1 MPLYKFLVAN
11 SNGDLSESL
20 IEGDSEQLALQK
32 LAGKKLTPIQCLGL
46 SSEDSNPSKLFRKKS
61 FDLLEFSERL
71 VPLLL
76 ADIQLAKALTIVE
89 ETAEDSQTQLLI
101 EDLRQGLQEG
111 SSFSQ
116 LLRDRPYH
124 FPKFYTNLV
133 EVGEKSGQLAEV
145 MDQARTYLKE
155 KKELKS
161 FIITSSIYPMII
173 VGVSVMVLL
182 FLLGFVV
189 PRMGAIFKNSNKQP
203 PLITEV
209 LLDSASFVQNYWWLI
224 LLAFIGVMSLAY
236 YLFKS
241 PDHRGTVDKKILGL
255 PFLGHIVLLSNA
267 SAFAR
272 TMTVLLR
279 SGVHLLEAVKISTNA
294 ISNTEIKSSVSSV
307 AERLTRGVKLSKSLE
322 ESPYLPKLF
331 IRMLSVGEEIGDIE
345 GMMKRVADSYDNE
358 IKQKLKQVL
367 ALFEPLVMLT
377 LGTAVAFIVVSMFLS
392 LSEITN
398 LK

>member
-11 SNGDLSESL
+11 QNGQVSESL
-20 IEGDSEQLALQK
+20 IEGDTEQLALQK
-32 LAGKKLTPIQCLGL
+32 LSSKNLTPIQCLGL
-46 SSEDSNPSKLFRKKS
+46 SDGDSKSSFSFTKKG
-61 FDLLEFSERL
+61 FNVLEFTERL
-71 VPLLL
+71 VPLLI
-76 ADIQLAKALTIVE
+76 ADIQLAKALAIVE
-89 ETAEDSQTQLLI
+89 ETAEDSRTQLLI

-161 FIITSSIYPMII
+161 FIITSSIYPLII
-173 VGVSVMVLL
+173 VGVSVTVLL

-189 PRMGAIFKNSNKQP
+189 PRMGTIFKNSNKQP
-203 PLITEV
+203 PFITEL
-209 LLDSASFVQNYWWLI
+209 LLDSASLVQNYWWLI
-224 LLAFIGVMSLAY
+224 LLAFISCISTGY
-236 YLFKS
+236 YLFTK
-241 PDHRGTVDKKILGL
+241 PDYRAKIDKKILSL
-255 PFLGHIVLLSNA
+255 PLFGHIVLLSNA

-272 TMTVLLR
+272 TMTVLLK

-294 ISNTEIKSSVSSV
+294 ISNVEIKSSVSSV

-331 IRMLSVGEEIGDIE
+331 IRMLAVGEEIGDIE

-358 IKQKLKQVL
+358 IKQKLKQIL

-377 LGTAVAFIVVSMFLS
+377 LGVAVAFIVVSMFLS
-392 LSEITN
+392 LSEITS